1 MFKKFVA
8 AFFAIVF
15 SAVFAG
21 CGTKM
26 GEDVSSDISSI
37 LEPDNS
43 NSAQPNNNSNT
54 PNTSI
59 NNSSTP
65 NSNTT
70 SEAKISKEKAKE
82 IALRHANVNEDKVSD
97 FEIDLDTENGALVY
111 EISFDSNGKEYD
123 YDVNATTGDITDS
136 KHEIID

>member
-1 MFKKFVA
+1 MFKKIIA

-37 LEPDNS
+37 LEPDDSTNS
-43 NSAQPNNNSNT
+43 TQQNNST
-54 PNTSI
+54 
-59 NNSSTP
+59 NNSLE
-65 NSNTT
+65 NNNTT
-70 SEAKISKEKAKE
+70 SQAKISKEKAKE
-82 IALRHANVNEDKVSD
+82 IALEHANVKEDKISD
-97 FEIDLDTENGALVY
+97 YEIDLDTENGTLIY

-123 YDVNATTGDITDS
+123 YDVNANTGEISDS

>member
-43 NSAQPNNNSNT
+43 NSAQQNNNSNT

-59 NNSSTP
+59 NNSSMP

-97 FEIDLDTENGALVY
+97 FEIDLDTENGVLVY

>member
-1 MFKKFVA
+1 MFKKFIA

-43 NSAQPNNNSNT
+43 NSAQQNNNNST
-54 PNTSI
+54 
-59 NNSSTP
+59 NNSSTTD
-65 NSNTT
+65 NTT

-82 IALRHANVNEDKVSD
+82 IALKHANVEESKISD
-97 FEIDLDTENGALVY
+97 YEIDLDTENGVLVY